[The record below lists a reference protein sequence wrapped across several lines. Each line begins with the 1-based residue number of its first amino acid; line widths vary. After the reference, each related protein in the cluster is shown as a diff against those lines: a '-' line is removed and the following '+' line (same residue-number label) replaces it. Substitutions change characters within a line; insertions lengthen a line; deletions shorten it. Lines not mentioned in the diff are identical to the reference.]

1 MSRAIYFIVPA
12 GRGSK
17 LSFPECA
24 QSLEPMKFT
33 TICLIKFLKK
43 PNKTSQGWDFGCK
56 RTINII
62 SRILVFFMTDK
73 KYILSLDLGT
83 TGNRAILFD
92 RQGDVVGQDYK
103 ELTQYY
109 PQPGWLEHDA
119 IEIWQDVKE
128 GIQQVISK
136 NQAKVQEIAAVGLT
150 VQRETC
156 LLWDKTTGIPL
167 HRAIVW
173 QDRRT
178 ADRCDRLKAEG
189 KAELVQQKTGLVLD
203 AYFSATKLSWLIDW
217 VKQNKPDTNWDN
229 VIAGTV
235 DSWALWNLTN
245 RQVHATDIS
254 NASRT
259 MLMNLDTG
267 NWDDSLLELFGIPRQ
282 IMPEI
287 RPSMGIFG
295 KTSPDILGEEIPV
308 AAIFGDQQASLFAHG
323 CDRPGLLKCTYG
335 TGCFLVAQTGTQVTR
350 SNNQLLSTVAWS
362 TPSQTNYALEGAI
375 FTTGAAIQW
384 LRDGVKL
391 ISSAAE
397 TDALCRQVDS
407 TNGVYFVP
415 ALSGLGAPHWDM
427 KARGA
432 FLGLTGG
439 VQREHM
445 VRAVL
450 EAIAYQVKEVV
461 EAVNK
466 DSVEPVSLLK
476 IDGGAAQNNF
486 LMQFQADALG
496 VPLERPVVLDA
507 TAQGAAFGAGL
518 AVGFWDDYNKL
529 ISDRKVDKVFEP
541 GSGQS
546 QAQDNFAMW
555 SKAVTRAKN
564 WID

>member
-1 MSRAIYFIVPA
+1 
-12 GRGSK
+12 
-17 LSFPECA
+17 
-24 QSLEPMKFT
+24 
-33 TICLIKFLKK
+33 
-43 PNKTSQGWDFGCK
+43 
-56 RTINII
+56 
-62 SRILVFFMTDK
+62 
-73 KYILSLDLGT
+73 
-83 TGNRAILFD
+83 
-92 RQGDVVGQDYK
+92 K

-119 IEIWQDVKE
+119 TEIWQDVQEANKQE
-128 GIQQVISK
+128 ISNNK
-136 NQAKVQEIAAVGLT
+136 AKATEIAAIGLT

-156 LLWDKTTGIPL
+156 IHWDKTTGIPL
-167 HRAIVW
+167 HKAIVW
-173 QDRRT
+173 QARRT
-178 ADRCDRLKAEG
+178 ADKCDRLKAEG
-189 KAELVQQKTGLVLD
+189 KADVVQQKTGLVLD

-217 VKQNKPDTNWDN
+217 VKENKPDTNWDN
-229 VIAGTV
+229 VIAGKV
-235 DSWALWNLTN
+235 DTWALWNLTG

-254 NASRT
+254 NDSRT

-287 RPSMGIFG
+287 KPSMGIFG
-295 KTSPDILGEEIPV
+295 NSSQDILDEKIPIS
-308 AAIFGDQQASLFAHG
+308 AIFGDQQASLFAHG

-335 TGCFLVAQTGTQVTR
+335 TGCFLVAQTGTKVTR

-362 TPSQTNYALEGAI
+362 TPNQTNYALEGAI

-384 LRDGVKL
+384 LRDGLKL
-391 ISSAAE
+391 IDNAAE
-397 TDALCRQVDS
+397 TESLCQQVDN
-407 TNGVYFVP
+407 TDGVYFVP

-432 FLGLTGG
+432 FLGITGG
-439 VQREHM
+439 VQKEHM
-445 VRAVL
+445 VRSVL

-466 DSVEPVSLLK
+466 DSANPVSLLK

-518 AVGFWDDYNKL
+518 AIGFWDDYNKL

-541 GSGQS
+541 GAGQS
-546 QAQDNFAMW
+546 QAQGNFTTW
-555 SKAVTRAKN
+555 SRAVTRAKN
-564 WID
+564 WIE

>member
-1 MSRAIYFIVPA
+1 
-12 GRGSK
+12 
-17 LSFPECA
+17 
-24 QSLEPMKFT
+24 
-33 TICLIKFLKK
+33 
-43 PNKTSQGWDFGCK
+43 
-56 RTINII
+56 
-62 SRILVFFMTDK
+62 MTDK

-92 RQGDVVGQDYK
+92 RQGNVVGQAYQ

-119 IEIWQDVKE
+119 TEIWQDTLNS
-128 GIQQVISK
+128 IQ
-136 NQAKVQEIAAVGLT
+136 KVVAQTKAQITEIAAIGLT

-167 HRAIVW
+167 HKAIVW

-178 ADRCDRLKAEG
+178 ADMCDRAQAEG
-189 KAELVQQKTGLVLD
+189 KAEDIQQKTGLVLD
-203 AYFSATKLSWLIDW
+203 AYFSASKLSWLIDW
-217 VKQNKPDTNWDN
+217 VKENKPDTNWDN
-229 VIAGTV
+229 VMAGTV
-235 DSWALWNLTN
+235 DTWALWNLTGK
-245 RQVHATDIS
+245 QVHATDIS

-259 MLMNLDTG
+259 MLMNLNTG
-267 NWDDSLLELFGIPRQ
+267 NWDDSLLSLFDIPPQ

-287 RPSMGIFG
+287 KPSMGIFG
-295 KTSPDILGEEIPV
+295 NSSQDILGAEIPI

-335 TGCFLVAQTGTQVTR
+335 TGCFLVAQTGEGITR
-350 SNNQLLSTVAWS
+350 SDNQLLSTVAWS
-362 TPSQTNYALEGAI
+362 TKDKTNYALEGAI

-384 LRDGVKL
+384 LRDGLKL

-397 TDALCRQVDS
+397 TESLCQQVDN

-432 FLGLTGG
+432 FMGITGG
-439 VQREHM
+439 VQKEHM

-461 EAVNK
+461 DAVNK
-466 DSVEPVSLLK
+466 DSDKPVSLLK

-496 VPLERPVVLDA
+496 VSLERPVVLDA

-518 AVGFWDDYNKL
+518 TVGFWNDYQKL
-529 ISDRKVDKVFEP
+529 ISDRQIDRVFEP
-541 GSGQS
+541 GAGQS

-555 SKAVTRAKN
+555 SKAVTRAKG
-564 WID
+564 WIE